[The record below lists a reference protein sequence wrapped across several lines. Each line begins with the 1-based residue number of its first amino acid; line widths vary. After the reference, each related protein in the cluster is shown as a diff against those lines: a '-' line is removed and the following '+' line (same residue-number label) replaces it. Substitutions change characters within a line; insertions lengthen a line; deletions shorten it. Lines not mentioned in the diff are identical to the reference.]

1 MGGRVGGERIVD
13 LASLVVGGAAIVLAE
28 KRAGTE
34 IAGQFGGRRNQN
46 VLRVVLAVTKP
57 LVGKEEECLVSAV
70 VEFRNPNWPA
80 DRRAELVLPETRS
93 PLGWVEEGRAGGKSR
108 VPHVLPHRTMEI
120 IRPRL
125 GNNVHHAA
133 EHGPKLGAVGV

>member
-93 PLGWVEEGRAGGKSR
+93 PLGWVEERRRGAEAD
-108 VPHVLPHRTMEI
+108 VP
-120 IRPRL
+120 
-125 GNNVHHAA
+125 
-133 EHGPKLGAVGV
+133 AVIPNGHMKGL